1 MRWTLSSLHTT
12 LSSWLQNRQANCV
25 GKGSSFFLPEGRF
38 AAFFRFPCRVRDEYK
53 VGEDLPSCLISDG
66 DDGDPSVD
74 SRYS

>member
-1 MRWTLSSLHTT
+1 
-12 LSSWLQNRQANCV
+12 V